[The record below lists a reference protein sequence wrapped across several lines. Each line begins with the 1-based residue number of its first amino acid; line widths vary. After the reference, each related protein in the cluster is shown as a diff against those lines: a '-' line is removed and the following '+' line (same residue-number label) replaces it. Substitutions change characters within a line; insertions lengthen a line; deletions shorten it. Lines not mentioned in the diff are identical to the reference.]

1 MAAKDGRQYRFQA
14 DLDLS
19 SRDEVA
25 FPDRATRIIL
35 QRMAARTHLQGD
47 PQLCGTLI
55 SSGPGMAEAELATD
69 SRMRV
74 DELGLLHGGFVF
86 DLADYAAMLAVNAPN
101 VVLAAAEARFPKP
114 VRVGDGLVA
123 RASRIDEN
131 GREHRV
137 RVAVQVRQITV
148 FEGEL
153 SCLVPSTHVLQTE
166 RQP

>member
-1 MAAKDGRQYRFQA
+1 MAAKDGRQYRFHA

-55 SSGPGMAEAELATD
+55 SSGPAMAEAELATD

-74 DELGLLHGGFVF
+74 DELGFVF
-86 DLADYAAMLAVNAPN
+86 GLADYAAMLAVNEPN
-101 VVLAAAEARFPKP
+101 VVLAAAEARFLKP

-123 RASRIDEN
+123 RASRIDKN

-137 RVAVQVRQITV
+137 QVAVQAGQITV

-153 SCLVPSTHVLQTE
+153 SCLVPSTHVLEKE